1 MADLLLRLVMVL
13 RGVFLLFCVLFSG
26 QARSESVWIALSG
39 NETAYNEVA
48 EALRAALPVDDVR
61 IGNWSEFNFK
71 LSAPRILV
79 TIGGEALRKLHQSA
93 GKTRIVAAL
102 TPRSTLDEYCDTSP
116 GRLTGVYFEQPFYR
130 LAMLL
135 RAAFPERTRV
145 GLVLGPTSARYRN
158 EIALSLRRVGME
170 AVFETIQDQAGLP
183 DAVQSVLP
191 NADVFLALPDAEAI
205 NNQTAKFILL
215 ASYRRGIPVVGY
227 SSSFVRAGAAL
238 AMVTS
243 PTQIGRETAKLVAE
257 SLSGKTLPE
266 PRAPE
271 EFEILVNASVS
282 RSLGLGLN
290 ASMLTRKLNGSGG
303 ER

>member
-1 MADLLLRLVMVL
+1 MAGLVMRVVKVL
-13 RGVFLLFCVLFSG
+13 RGVCLLFCVLSSG
-26 QARSESVWIALSG
+26 HAKSESVWVALSG
-39 NETAYNEVA
+39 NEAAYSEAA
-48 EALRAALPVDDVR
+48 EALRAALPAEDVR
-61 IGNWSEFNFK
+61 IGNWNEFNFK
-71 LSAPRILV
+71 LSVPRILV
-79 TIGGEALRKLHQSA
+79 TIGAEALRRLHQSS

-116 GRLTGVYFEQPFYR
+116 GRLTGVYFEQPFSR
-130 LAMLL
+130 LATLL
-135 RAAFPERTRV
+135 RAAFPEKSRV
-145 GLVLGPTSARYRN
+145 GMVLGPTSARYRG
-158 EIALSLRRVGME
+158 EIALALRRVGME
-170 AVFETIQDQAGLP
+170 AIFESIQDQAGLP
-183 DAVQSVLP
+183 EAVQSVLP

-205 NNQTAKFILL
+205 NNRTAKFILL

-238 AMVTS
+238 AMVSS
-243 PTQIGRETAKLVAE
+243 PTQIGRETAKLITE
-257 SLSGKTLPE
+257 SLSGKALPA

-290 ASMLTRKLNGSGG
+290 PSVLTRKLTGAGG